1 MDIRLYKKGDISQ
14 VTQLFDDSVTI
25 LDTEEYSEEEARSM
39 APNNIHFENWEKTC
53 LQNFTILAESN
64 NSIIGIAQLSRI
76 GHISCFYC
84 HPDNRRQGVGQKL
97 FTALE
102 EYALAKNI
110 PVLHTETTTLNLPFY
125 VRMGFKTVQNQ
136 NVLIG
141 GDIQENFIIK
151 KRLTD

>member
-14 VTQLFDDSVTI
+14 VTQLLDDSVTI
-25 LDTEEYSEEEARSM
+25 LNAEGYSETEAQSM
-39 APNNIHFENWEKTC
+39 APNDIHFENWEKTF
-53 LQNFTILAESN
+53 LQDFTILAESN

-84 HPDNRRQGVGQKL
+84 HPKSRRQGIGQKL
-97 FTALE
+97 YTALE
-102 EYALAKNI
+102 EYALAKNM

-125 VRMGFKTVQNQ
+125 VKMGFKIVQNQ

-141 GDIQENFIIK
+141 GGIEENFIIK
-151 KRLTD
+151 KKVD